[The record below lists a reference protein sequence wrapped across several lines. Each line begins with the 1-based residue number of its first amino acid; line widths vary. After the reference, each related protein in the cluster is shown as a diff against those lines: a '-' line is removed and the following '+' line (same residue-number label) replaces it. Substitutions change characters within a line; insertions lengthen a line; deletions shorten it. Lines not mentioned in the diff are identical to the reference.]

1 MREMSS
7 LRGLLLTV
15 LIAGTLAAPAHA
27 ATGVRIGLGEAP
39 GVAIDAAGTA
49 HVAYNA
55 DYTDGLNQ
63 PLMYCAW
70 PRGARTC
77 TPRPVVSDGD
87 SASAQ
92 PALVQAGPAPGELT
106 IVSARNRLVSVHSVD
121 AGATFAAP
129 VTLGEAREF
138 DGAFGP
144 NGALGLAFY
153 NSFRG
158 RSLAGPADAT
168 GIVTLNA
175 DYQVNAEVGF
185 SGALPVFVSGAASP
199 GIAVSSWT
207 GQGDMHDPA
216 TWAGPF
222 KIGASN
228 DFALGSGPRGLWL
241 AYADFNHG
249 GDNPIIARKFSGQ
262 RFGKAHRVPVGRLGG
277 GFVNGGLGYAQSP
290 TGQMVAVWYRSPT
303 DKLMYSAS
311 RTGKTWTPAR
321 VLATGVDLPSNI
333 QVALGADGRGL
344 VVWDENSGD
353 DLNAMRVSVRSLLRP
368 KKR

>member
-1 MREMSS
+1 MREMSY
-7 LRGLLLTV
+7 LRALVLTGV
-15 LIAGTLAAPAHA
+15 ISAALAAPAQGA
-27 ATGVRIGLGEAP
+27 KGVVIGQGEAP
-39 GVAIDAAGTA
+39 GVAVDAAGTA

-55 DYTDGLNQ
+55 DYTPALNQ
-63 PLMYCAW
+63 PVMYCAW

-77 TPRPVVSDGD
+77 APRPITADGE
-87 SASAQ
+87 SAQAQ

-106 IVSARNRLVSVHSVD
+106 IVSSRRSLVSLHSLD
-121 AGATFAAP
+121 GGATFAAP
-129 VTLGEAREF
+129 VSLGESRAF

-144 NGALGLAFY
+144 NGVLGLAYY
-153 NSFRG
+153 NAFRA
-158 RSLAGPADAT
+158 RTLAGPVD
-168 GIVTLNA
+168 GVVTRQP
-175 DYQVNAEVGF
+175 DYQVNSEVGF
-185 SGALPVFVSGAASP
+185 SGVLPVFVSGAASP

-207 GQGDMHDPA
+207 GQGDLYNPA

-222 KIGASN
+222 KIAESN
-228 DFALGSGPRGLWL
+228 EFALAGGPRGLWL

-249 GDNPIIARKFSGQ
+249 GNNPIIARKFGGK

-277 GFVNGGLGYAQSP
+277 AFVNGGLGLAQSP
-290 TGQMVAVWYRSPT
+290 KGEMIAVWYRSPT

-321 VLATGVDLPSNI
+321 VLATGVSLPSNV

-344 VVWDENSGD
+344 AVWDENGGD
-353 DLNAMRVSVRSLLRP
+353 DLNAVRVSVRSALSK